1 MSGVEGAQPPQE
13 YIVDLVCQAFP
24 GMPPSVARA
33 ELYETN
39 PHGYIQRML
48 EYRNYAEVK
57 RAVERAD
64 AAGTPD
70 QAPTGALAEIVVL
83 NQFRAMELEHGEEG
97 DDDE

>member
-1 MSGVEGAQPPQE
+1 LSGVEGAQPPQE
-13 YIVDLVCQAFP
+13 YIVDLVCQAF
-24 GMPPSVARA
+24 GCVPSVARA

-39 PHGYIQRML
+39 PHGYVWRML

-64 AAGTPD
+64 DAGDPD
-70 QAPTGALAEIVVL
+70 RAPTGPMAEIVLL
-83 NQFRAMELEHGEEG
+83 NQFRLLELQHGEEG